1 MISAPAA
8 GESSMATVTF
18 DKVNKVYGDFYAVKD
33 LDLEI
38 QDGEFMVLVG
48 PSGCGKTTS
57 LRMIA
62 GLEEISSGILRIGDR
77 VVNDIAPKDRDIA
90 MVFQSYAL
98 YPHMSIRDNMA
109 FGLKL
114 RKLPKADIETRVN
127 DAARILG
134 LTNLDKKPREL
145 SGGQRQRVALGR
157 AIVREP
163 SVFLMDE
170 PLSNLDAKLRVQT
183 RAEIARLHQ
192 RLGTTTVY
200 VTHDQVEAMTM
211 GQRIA
216 VMNTGLLMQVGTP
229 QELYEHPKN
238 LFVAGFIGS
247 PSMNFVDVTSD
258 GTTVTGPGMSF
269 SIPSRYKAALDGAA
283 LVGGFRPEHLEL
295 GDIPGAATVRAKAD
309 VVEYLGDEE
318 LLHVTVPDHE
328 GDVVAIVKSDN
339 RVKPG
344 DVLDLKLPLD
354 RLHLFNKETGEAVAH
369 SLAPAAA

>member
-1 MISAPAA
+1 
-8 GESSMATVTF
+8 MATVTF
-18 DKVNKVYGDFYAVKD
+18 EHVTKRFGDFIAVND
-33 LDLEI
+33 NNLEI

-62 GLEEISSGILRIGDR
+62 GLEEISSGNLKIGDR
-77 VVNDIAPKDRDIA
+77 VVNDVAPKDRDIA

-98 YPHMSIRDNMA
+98 YPHMSVRDNLA

-114 RKLPKADIETRVN
+114 RKVPKAEIDRRVG

-134 LTNLDKKPREL
+134 LENMLQRKPREL

-163 SVFLMDE
+163 AVFLMDE

-192 RLGTTTVY
+192 RLKTTTVY

-216 VMNTGLLMQVGTP
+216 VMDKGEIKQVGTP
-229 QELYEHPKN
+229 QTLYDHPTN
-238 LFVAGFIGS
+238 RFVAGFIGS
-247 PSMNFVDVTSD
+247 PSMNFADVTLNGGGPAATLTGD
-258 GTTVTGPGMSF
+258 GLVATV
-269 SIPSRYKAALDGAA
+269 PSRYRDALGPTTDRK
-283 LVGGFRPEHLEL
+283 LVAGFRPEHLEL
-295 GDIPGAATVRAKAD
+295 GDIADAATLRGSAE
-309 VVEYLGDEE
+309 VVEYLGNEE
-318 LLHVTVPDHE
+318 LLHITVQGRSD
-328 GDVVAIVKSDN
+328 DIVAVVPSAH

-344 DVLDLKLPLD
+344 DVLDLKVPLT
-354 RLHLFNKETGEAVAH
+354 RLHLFDSDSGEALAASAVA
-369 SLAPAAA
+369 

>member
-1 MISAPAA
+1 
-8 GESSMATVTF
+8 MATVTF
-18 DKVNKVYGDFYAVKD
+18 DHVWKKFGDFAAVKD
-33 LDLEI
+33 LNLEI

-62 GLEEISSGILRIGDR
+62 GLEEVTEGNLKIGER
-77 VVNDIAPKDRDIA
+77 VVNDVAPKDRDIA

-98 YPHMSIRDNMA
+98 YPHMSVYDNMA

-114 RKLPKADIETRVN
+114 RKVPKAQIDERVKE
-127 DAARILG
+127 AARILG
-134 LTNLDKKPREL
+134 LENLQKKPREL

-163 SVFLMDE
+163 AVFLMDE

-211 GQRIA
+211 GTRIA
-216 VMNTGLLMQVGTP
+216 VMDKGELMQVGSP
-229 QELYEHPKN
+229 QDLYDSPKK
-238 LFVAGFIGS
+238 LFVAGFLGS
-247 PSMNFVDVTSD
+247 PSMNFMNVVRDGDQLKGDGFTSA
-258 GTTVTGPGMSF
+258 
-269 SIPSRYKAALDGAA
+269 IPSRYKAGVEAAAGALMA
-283 LVGGFRPEHLEL
+283 GFRPEHFQVGEV
-295 GDIPGAATVRAKAD
+295 PNSVTVRAKAD
-309 VVEYLGDEE
+309 VVEFLGDEE
-318 LLHVTVPDHE
+318 LLHCTVAGHD
-328 GDVVAIVKSDN
+328 GDIVAVVSSEH

-344 DVLDLKLPLD
+344 DILDLKLPLGK
-354 RLHLFNKETGEAVAH
+354 LHLFDTATGDSVART
-369 SLAPAAA
+369 AA